1 MRSRRAL
8 MMTALVVFLAASGW
22 ARLGQAQGTPPTDA
36 QRLECQ
42 RNGGYWATAA
52 GYCKA
57 GG

>member
-1 MRSRRAL
+1 MAG
-8 MMTALVVFLAASGW
+8 LVVLLAVSGW
-22 ARLGQAQGTPPTDA
+22 TGLGQAQDTTPTEA